1 MHESPEL
8 NEHSVAFIDVHR
20 LELYVTATLL
30 KEASLL
36 FQKLVDLHAW
46 NY

>member
-8 NEHSVAFIDVHR
+8 NEHSVAFIDVSQ

-30 KEASLL
+30 KETNL
-36 FQKLVDLHAW
+36 FQKLVDLHVW